1 MTQLNIINVK
11 LRNSQISKLKSDL
24 KNGTEVFLSL

>member
-24 KNGTEVFLSL
+24 KNVTEVFLSL